1 MGEVAGTAER
11 FCEQLISYMWLTVL
25 HCNVE
30 STPYLPQHV
39 VWLGHLSAAVGLL
52 CLEIK
57 QKLVGIPSFYNLLFV
72 FKIVP
77 ISCRNHAC
85 QSQETDHL
93 ALMKWRWVILLDGN
107 SSRDLQT
114 LRAVLWLAAQSCPI
128 LCNPNPMDCSPL
140 GSPQGSSVHG
150 DSPGKNTEV
159 GCHALLQGIFPTQGL
174 NPGLLDC
181 REILYC
187 LSHQGNPRILEWV
200 TYPFS
205 RGSSRPR
212 NWTRFSC
219 IAGRFFTSQ
228 ATREALGF
236 RQSHD
241 LCLSRLTSHS
251 LYSVSG
257 QVPAVLPGSFP
268 LF

>member
-1 MGEVAGTAER
+1 MGEVAGTAEI

-25 HCNVE
+25 HCNME
-30 STPYLPQHV
+30 STPYIPQHM
-39 VWLGHLSAAVGLL
+39 VWLSHLSAAVGLL

-57 QKLVGIPSFYNLLFV
+57 QKLTGIPSFYNLLFV

-107 SSRDLQT
+107 SSRDFQT
-114 LRAVLWLAAQSCPI
+114 LRAVLWLAAQSRPI

-140 GSPQGSSVHG
+140 GSPQGSSVPG

-174 NPGLLDC
+174 NPGLLHC
-181 REILYC
+181 RQILYC

-205 RGSSRPR
+205 RGSSQPRPIEPD
-212 NWTRFSC
+212 SP
-219 IAGRFFTSQ
+219 
-228 ATREALGF
+228 ALQG
-236 RQSHD
+236 D
-241 LCLSRLTSHS
+241 S
-251 LYSVSG
+251 L
-257 QVPAVLPGSFP
+257 PAELPGKP
-268 LF
+268 